1 MQKGNVVSFSQE
13 PNQLDIPLVCDPRR
27 SVVVSACAGSGKTW
41 LLVARLVRILLAGES
56 PRSIL
61 ALTFTR
67 KAAQEMRDRL
77 YSLLHSWT
85 HLSDTELVK
94 ELQERGIAQNEAM
107 QSLHQA
113 RSLYNTLLA
122 NPHPI
127 VIDTYHGWF
136 GSLLSGAPVSMGV
149 QQGFSLREDAKRLQS
164 ECLEDWWS
172 SLSKEL
178 EAKYEILL
186 DHLGSN
192 QTNQFLQGANSILR
206 QRGAWVFFEKAC
218 RSLGKSPIDVLKDQ
232 LAYVARPNPLFEELN
247 KKSAL
252 HELKQL
258 LDGLQH
264 GGKNDQK
271 LSLDLALAIEC
282 LEQRNIQG
290 AAEALLPVLM
300 TRDDLPTYRKDNDKV
315 TNDTAAYLK
324 VMNINPEQ
332 FVEIRQSWGRVCED
346 FIAWRTE
353 HDAIVLNEAWF
364 TISAAIIQHTQRTK
378 ERLRVRDFD
387 DLELGVAEM
396 IADSRI
402 AAYLQARLDA
412 RYNHILIDEFQDTNP
427 LQWQILKS
435 WLEAYGD
442 DVNRPNV
449 FIVGD
454 PKQSIYRFRRAD
466 PRLFIA
472 AKHFLHRH
480 YGAALQEQNTT
491 RRNAPEIVKAVNA
504 IFAQAHIPES
514 YPFHPQTTT
523 WTAPPLQKTTVYQT
537 GEAYRLK
544 LIPVEEVQKSER
556 SGNALETPLLDI
568 HQTPAA
574 RQRLQEGQVVAALIR
589 HVLHTRQ
596 VLDEEI
602 DASNIKVKRQIWRQA
617 QPGDFLLLVKRRA
630 YLSEYERALK
640 DAGLLYETPRL
651 GGLLE
656 TLEVEDLI
664 ALLTI
669 LVTPA
674 NNLALAQVL
683 RSPLF
688 ALNEAQ
694 MQTLAELVQSNQ
706 GYRHWWEAL
715 TQGQNHPHQ
724 SQFEAVTQQLKE
736 WIDLAKHL
744 PVHDLLDHIYFSGDV
759 RMKYAMYC
767 QESDREQVLANLD
780 AFLEL
785 ALHLDGGRYPSL
797 GRFITQLNRMR
808 RGDEDETP
816 DEGEMSG
823 DYHVEDFDPL
833 VDVDDEGEDSLDLI
847 ERRSQRVRLMTI
859 HGAKGLEAPFVI
871 LLDANNTASPHFSHG
886 VLLDWNPEQT
896 APSHLSMFT
905 KLTLGRGREELR
917 EQEKDIALKENWNL
931 LYVAITRAKQG
942 FWMSGVESSK
952 NQNDEGVIKDS
963 WYARA
968 RNAELQLFTELD
980 EIDLASTSALESV
993 KVRKLNLPHQFE
1005 CKDLIL
1011 SWQGEKPSEEAIA
1024 PSDSEQQKILSEGV
1038 WFHGVLQRITPQQYR
1053 PSPSLPTAEAIASA
1067 LMISLTD
1074 AQLALQR
1081 ALMVYQSPQLQTYFD
1096 PKQYEQAWNELDLV
1110 TVDGKSMRV
1119 DRLVEFSDSLV
1130 ILDYKLTIP
1139 AFGELLY
1146 EKYTAQLAN
1155 YRRELQRI
1163 YPHKP
1168 IKAMLIDAQGQG
1180 LPLSD

>member
-1 MQKGNVVSFSQE
+1 MSLPQDSKELNV
-13 PNQLDIPLVCDPRR
+13 PLVCDPRQ

-41 LLVARLVRILLAGES
+41 LLVARLIRILLAGES

-77 YSLLHSWT
+77 YGLLRSWT
-85 HLSDTELVK
+85 QLSDTELVK
-94 ELQERGIAQNEAM
+94 ELQERGLRKDEAM
-107 QSLHQA
+107 QSLYQA
-113 RSLYNTLLA
+113 RSLYDTLLA
-122 NPHPI
+122 NPHSI
-127 VIDTYHGWF
+127 VIDTFHGWF
-136 GSLLSGAPVSMGV
+136 GTLLNGAPVSMGV
-149 QQGFSLREDAKRLQS
+149 QQGFSLREDTKRLQS

-172 SLSKEL
+172 ALPKEL
-178 EAKYEILL
+178 LTQYEILL

-192 QTNQFLQGANSILR
+192 QTNQFLVGTNSLLK

-218 RSLGKSPIDVLKDQ
+218 KAQGQSPIDVLKHQ
-232 LAYVARPNPLFEELN
+232 LTFVARPNPLLEELH
-247 KKSAL
+247 KSSAL
-252 HELKQL
+252 QELRL
-258 LDGLQH
+258 LLNGLQN

-271 LSLDLALAIEC
+271 LSLDLGLAVQHLAQNNFKGAIEA
-282 LEQRNIQG
+282 I
-290 AAEALLPVLM
+290 LPVFM
-300 TRDDLPTYRKDNDKV
+300 TRDDPPTYRKDNDKV
-315 TNDTAAYLK
+315 TNDTAANLQAL
-324 VMNINPEQ
+324 NIDVQ
-332 FVEIRQSWGRVCED
+332 GFIQIRQSWGRLCED
-346 FIAWRTE
+346 FLVWRTE

-364 TISAAIIQHTQRTK
+364 SISAAMVRHTQKAK

-387 DLELGVAEM
+387 DLELGVAQM

-412 RYNHILIDEFQDTNP
+412 RYKHILIDEFQDTNP

-442 DVNRPNV
+442 DVDRPNV

-466 PRLFIA
+466 PRLFTEA
-472 AKHFLHRH
+472 QCFLHEH
-480 YGAALQEQNTT
+480 YGASMQEQNTT

-504 IFAQAHIPES
+504 IFAKERIPKS
-514 YPFHPQTTT
+514 YPFHQQATT
-523 WTAPPLQKTTVYQT
+523 WTAPPLPKPAVYQA
-537 GEAYRLK
+537 GEAYCLK
-544 LIPVEEVQKSER
+544 LIPVEETQKSER
-556 SGNALETPLLDI
+556 LGNALENPLFDLD
-568 HQTPAA
+568 QTPASN
-574 RQRLQEGQVVAALIR
+574 QRLKEGKRIAALIT
-589 HVLHTRQ
+589 HLLGTRL
-596 VLDEEI
+596 VLDEGL
-602 DASNIKVKRQIWRQA
+602 DTSNAKTKRQIWRQA

-630 YLSEYERALK
+630 YLPQYERALK
-640 DAGLLYETPRL
+640 DANLLYESPRL

-715 TQGQNHPHQ
+715 TQAQNH
-724 SQFEAVTQQLKE
+724 SYTAQFETITQQLKQ

-767 QESDREQVLANLD
+767 HESDREQVLANLD

-785 ALHLDGGRYPSL
+785 ALNLDGGRYPSL

-816 DEGEMSG
+816 DEGEMTG
-823 DYHVEDFDPL
+823 DSLLDDL
-833 VDVDDEGEDSLDLI
+833 DGSSDGSDDDEDSAESI
-847 ERRSQRVRLMTI
+847 ERRAQRVRLMTI

-871 LLDANNTASPHFSHG
+871 LLDANNTASSHFSHG
-886 VLLDWNPEQT
+886 VLLDWNPEQ
-896 APSHLSMFT
+896 AGPSHLSMFT
-905 KLTLGRGREELR
+905 KLTLGKGREEL
-917 EQEKDIALKENWNL
+917 QQLEKDIALKENWNL

-942 FWMSGVESSK
+942 FWMSGVESPRHNK
-952 NQNDEGVIKDS
+952 DEGMIKDS

-968 RNAELQLFTELD
+968 RSAELKIFDELEKVDPTNITTPKSVANTLFSPSHIFEY
-980 EIDLASTSALESV
+980 EDLV
-993 KVRKLNLPHQFE
+993 
-1005 CKDLIL
+1005 L
-1011 SWQGEKPSEEAIA
+1011 SWRGQQPIDEAKVSA
-1024 PSDSEQQKILSEGV
+1024 NPEQQKILNEGV
-1038 WFHGVLQRITPQQYR
+1038 WFHGILQRITPQQYR
-1053 PSPSLPTAEAIASA
+1053 PASQNLPTAKAIASA
-1067 LMISLTD
+1067 FMITLAD

-1081 ALMVYQSPQLQTYFD
+1081 ALTVYQSPQLQDYFD
-1096 PKQYEQAWNELDLV
+1096 PKRYVDAWNELDLV
-1110 TVDGKSMRV
+1110 TADGRSMRI
-1119 DRLVEFSDSLV
+1119 DRLVEFDNALV
-1130 ILDYKLTIP
+1130 ILDYKLSIP
-1139 AFGELLY
+1139 RADEPLY
-1146 EKYTAQLAN
+1146 KKYTMQLAN
-1155 YRRELQRI
+1155 YRNELQRI
-1163 YPHKP
+1163 YLHKP
-1168 IKAMLIDAQGQG
+1168 IKAILIDAQGQG
-1180 LPLSD
+1180 LHLTN

>member
-1 MQKGNVVSFSQE
+1 MSLSQE
-13 PNQLDIPLVCDPRR
+13 PNQLNISLVCDPRR

-41 LLVARLVRILLAGES
+41 LLVARLIRILLAGES

-77 YSLLHSWT
+77 YSLLHAWT
-85 HLSDTELVK
+85 QLNDAELAK
-94 ELQERGIAQNEAM
+94 ELQERGLTESEAM

-113 RSLYNTLLA
+113 RSLYATLLA
-122 NPHPI
+122 NPHSI
-127 VIDTYHGWF
+127 VIDTFHGWF
-136 GSLLSGAPVSMGV
+136 GTLLNGAPVSMGI

-172 SLSKEL
+172 SLPKEL
-178 EAKYEILL
+178 EAQYEILL
-186 DHLGSN
+186 DHLGSH
-192 QTNQFLQGANSILR
+192 QTHQFLLGANSLLR

-218 RSLGKSPIDVLKDQ
+218 RALGQSPMDVLKRQ
-232 LAYVARPNPLFEELN
+232 LAYVARPNPLLEELS
-247 KKSAL
+247 KATAL
-252 HELKQL
+252 QELKLL
-258 LDGLQH
+258 LDGLKH

-271 LSLDLALAIEC
+271 LSLDLELAVDY
-282 LEQRNIQG
+282 LTQKDSKA
-290 AAEALLPVLM
+290 AAEAILPVFM

-315 TNDTAAYLK
+315 TNDTAAYLQTK
-324 VMNINPEQ
+324 NISAQEFIQ
-332 FVEIRQSWGRVCED
+332 LRQSWGRVCED
-346 FIAWRTE
+346 FIGWRTE

-364 TISAAIIQHTQRTK
+364 TISAAIIRHTQRAK

-396 IADSRI
+396 ISDSRI

-442 DVNRPNV
+442 DANRPSV

-466 PRLFIA
+466 PRLFTA
-472 AKHFLHRH
+472 AKQFLHEH

-504 IFAQAHIPES
+504 IFAQDRIPES
-514 YPFHPQTTT
+514 YPFHQQTTT
-523 WTAPPLQKTTVYQT
+523 WTAPALQKSSVYQT
-537 GEAYRLK
+537 GEAYLLK
-544 LIPVEEVQKSER
+544 LIPAEELQNIDR
-556 SGNALETPLLDI
+556 SGNALETPLLDL

-574 RQRLQEGQVVAALIR
+574 HQRLQEGQGVAALIT
-589 HVLHTRQ
+589 HLLHTRQ

-602 DASNIKVKRQIWRQA
+602 DSGNTKVKRQIWRQA

-630 YLSEYERALK
+630 YLPEYERALK
-640 DAGLLYETPRL
+640 DAGLLYESPRL

-715 TQGQNHPHQ
+715 TQGQQHPYQ
-724 SQFEAVTQQLKE
+724 AQFEVITQQLNQ

-759 RMKYAMYC
+759 RMKYATYC
-767 QESDREQVLANLD
+767 HESDREQVLANLD

-785 ALHLDGGRYPSL
+785 ALNLDGGRYPSL

-823 DYHVEDFDPL
+823 DAQTEDG
-833 VDVDDEGEDSLDLI
+833 DVSIDDEDEDSVESI
-847 ERRSQRVRLMTI
+847 ERRAQRVRLMTI

-886 VLLDWNPEQT
+886 VLLDWNPEQ
-896 APSHLSMFT
+896 AGPSHLSMFT
-905 KLTLGRGREELR
+905 KLSLGKGREDLR

-952 NQNDEGVIKDS
+952 NRNDEGVIKDS

-968 RNAELQLFTELD
+968 RSAELKLFEELD
-980 EIDLASTSALESV
+980 GAKLANTSASDSV
-993 KVRKLNLPHQFE
+993 TNKNISLSHQFE

-1011 SWQGEKPSEEAIA
+1011 SWQGEKPSEEIKT
-1024 PSDSEQQKILSEGV
+1024 SVDLEQQKILNEGV

-1053 PSPSLPTAEAIASA
+1053 PAAQSLPTAQAIASA
-1067 LMISLTD
+1067 FMITLAD
-1074 AQLALQR
+1074 AELALQR
-1081 ALMVYQSPQLQTYFD
+1081 ALMVYQSPQLQAYFD
-1096 PKQYEQAWNELDLV
+1096 PKQYEEAWNELDLV
-1110 TVDGKSMRV
+1110 TVDGRSMRI
-1119 DRLVEFSDSLV
+1119 DRLVGFGNSLV

-1139 AFGELLY
+1139 KPDEEQY
-1146 EKYTAQLAN
+1146 IKYTEQLAG
-1155 YRRELQRI
+1155 YRSELQRI

-1168 IKAMLIDAQGQG
+1168 IEAVLIDAEGRS
-1180 LPLSD
+1180 LPLTY